1 MTHKLLLCSLEHNSF
16 ILAKGR
22 EQLLNFLGRKIGFL
36 VYSQVEKDAKK
47 KRKKDKST
55 RKEDERFFSQHKVF
69 EILSFLN

>member
-1 MTHKLLLCSLEHNSF
+1 MAHKLLLCSLEHNSF

-47 KRKKDKST
+47 KGKKTRVQERKMRD
-55 RKEDERFFSQHKVF
+55 
-69 EILSFLN
+69 SFLSN